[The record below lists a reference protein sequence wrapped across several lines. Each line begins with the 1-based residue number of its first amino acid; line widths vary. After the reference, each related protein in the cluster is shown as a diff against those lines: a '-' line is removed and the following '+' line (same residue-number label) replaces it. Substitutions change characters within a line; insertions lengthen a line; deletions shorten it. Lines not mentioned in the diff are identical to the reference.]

1 MATIFNIQ
9 RFSIHDG
16 PGIRTTVFF
25 SGCPLR
31 CLWCHNPESHEAKAQ
46 MAHFANRCIRCGACV
61 SACPQG
67 ALSLDDAHVITDD
80 ERCIGCGMC
89 LADCP
94 TQARKRYGEDYSVEQ
109 LLDILLRDLTY
120 YQKSDG
126 GVTFSGGEPLLH
138 TAFITPL
145 AEQLQARGI
154 HIALESCAYADYERQ
169 IKPLIPL
176 VDLWMIDIKAM
187 DDERHRAATGRSI
200 NPILNNVR
208 QLSLAGANMIVRVPV
223 VPHLNDNE
231 QNMHSMAQFLITQT
245 HIQDVELLP
254 MHKLAEHKYEALGR
268 PYPAA
273 HIPTPDASSLS
284 ALAHILASYG
294 LNVTI
299 GENVLPSQFAQKET
313 NPC

>member
-31 CLWCHNPESHEAKAQ
+31 CLWCHNPESHEAKPQ
-46 MAHFANRCIRCGACV
+46 MAHFANRCIRCGACIT
-61 SACPQG
+61 ACPQG
-67 ALSLDDAHVITDD
+67 ALSFDDTRVITNA
-80 ERCIGCGMC
+80 ESCIACGEC
-89 LADCP
+89 LAVCP

-109 LLDILLRDLTY
+109 LLDVLLRDLTY
-120 YQKSDG
+120 YQKSGG
-126 GVTFSGGEPLLH
+126 GVTLSGGEPLLH
-138 TAFITPL
+138 TAFVTHL
-145 AEQLQARGI
+145 AGCLQARGVHVAI
-154 HIALESCAYADYERQ
+154 ESCAYADYERQ

-187 DDERHRAATGRSI
+187 DDERHRAATGRAVT
-200 NPILNNVR
+200 PILDNIRRLNR
-208 QLSLAGANMIVRVPV
+208 DGANIIVRVPV
-223 VPHLNDNE
+223 VQHLNDDE
-231 QNMHSMAQFLITQT
+231 QNMRTMAEFLMTQT
-245 HIQDVELLP
+245 HIRDVELLP

-273 HIPTPDASSLS
+273 HIPTPDASSLP
-284 ALAHILASYG
+284 ALARILASYG

-299 GENVLPSQFAQKET
+299 GESVLPTPFAKKEIK
-313 NPC
+313 PC